1 MTIKL
6 INLRKQRTQ
15 NNERLKRL
23 KVLLKDDFQSFVYI
37 ANRCV
42 EDKIIEP
49 EVLNNLFEKGLL
61 RNYKYNKQQNR

>member
-6 INLRKQRTQ
+6 INLRKQRIQ
-15 NNERLKRL
+15 NNDRIKRL
-23 KVLLKDDFQSFVYI
+23 KVLLKDDFQSFVYM
-37 ANRCV
+37 ANRYV
-42 EDKIIEP
+42 QDKIIEP

>member
-6 INLRKQRTQ
+6 INLRKQRIQ
-15 NNERLKRL
+15 NNDRIKRL
-23 KVLLKDDFQSFVYI
+23 KVLLKDDFQSFVYM
-37 ANRCV
+37 ANRYV

>member
-1 MTIKL
+1 LTIKL

-23 KVLLKDDFQSFVYI
+23 KVLLKDDFQSFVYM

>member
-1 MTIKL
+1 
-6 INLRKQRTQ
+6 LRKQRTQ

-23 KVLLKDDFQSFVYI
+23 KVLLKDDFQSFVYM

>member
-23 KVLLKDDFQSFVYI
+23 KVLLKDDFQSFVYM

>member
-1 MTIKL
+1 
-6 INLRKQRTQ
+6 LRKQRIQ
-15 NNERLKRL
+15 NNDRIKRL
-23 KVLLKDDFQSFVYI
+23 KVLLKDDFQSFVYM
-37 ANRCV
+37 ANRYV

>member
-1 MTIKL
+1 M
-6 INLRKQRTQ
+6 
-15 NNERLKRL
+15 
-23 KVLLKDDFQSFVYI
+23 

>member
-23 KVLLKDDFQSFVYI
+23 KVLLKDDFQSFVYM
-37 ANRCV
+37 ANRYV

>member
-23 KVLLKDDFQSFVYI
+23 KVLLKDDFQSFVYM

-42 EDKIIEP
+42 DDKIIEP

>member
-6 INLRKQRTQ
+6 INLRKQRIQ
-15 NNERLKRL
+15 NNDRIKRL
-23 KVLLKDDFQSFVYI
+23 KVLLKDDFQSFVYM